1 MKRAV
6 RLEVTWS
13 QPDDLTLNVHDKSEK
28 TGLLPV
34 LLFSL
39 PLRRNPWHSTE
50 ILCEEI
56 IRAYAKGEVE
66 ETLVGAPTPTS
77 TQLHHWQFHL
87 ISPKRDQCRICEA
100 QAGPR
105 RTEVRRQASGASSGK
120 VEIRRKG
127 VIAATPSPISRT
139 SKSATEL
146 GF

>member
-1 MKRAV
+1 MPTKRAV
-6 RLEVTWS
+6 RLEVTWT
-13 QPDDLTLNVHDKSEK
+13 QPAGLTLSVYRGDE
-28 TGLLPV
+28 V
-34 LLFSL
+34 VQLFSL

-56 IRAYAKGEVE
+56 LTAYASGTVE
-66 ETLVGAPTPTS
+66 ETSIFGLPTS

-100 QAGPR
+100 AAEPR
-105 RTEVRRQASGASSGK
+105 RTETRRQSGPATSGK
-120 VEIRRKG
+120 VEIRRK
-127 VIAATPSPISRT
+127 AATTTTPTPPPRT

>member
-1 MKRAV
+1 MPRRI

-13 QPDDLTLNVHDKSEK
+13 QPDGLTLSVIDRSEK
-28 TGLLPV
+28 MGMLPV

-56 IRAYAKGEVE
+56 IQAYASGTVE
-66 ETLVGAPTPTS
+66 ETIFGLPTS
-77 TQLHHWQFHL
+77 MQLHHWQFHL
-87 ISPKRDQCRICEA
+87 ISPKRDHCAICEG

-105 RTEVRRQASGASSGK
+105 RRVEVQRQRGTVTSGK
-120 VEIRRKG
+120 VEIRRK
-127 VIAATPSPISRT
+127 ATTTPAPISRT

>member
-1 MKRAV
+1 MTKRAV
-6 RLEVTWS
+6 RLEVQWT
-13 QPDDLTLNVHDKSEK
+13 QPAGLTLSVYDDSRH
-28 TGLLPV
+28 G

-56 IRAYAKGEVE
+56 LTAYASGAVE
-66 ETLVGAPTPTS
+66 EVLTGDGGLPTP

-87 ISPKRDQCRICEA
+87 ISPKRDHCRICEG

-105 RTEVRRQASGASSGK
+105 RTEARRQAGPATTGK
-120 VEIRRKG
+120 VEIRRK
-127 VIAATPSPISRT
+127 ATTTTTPAPISRT